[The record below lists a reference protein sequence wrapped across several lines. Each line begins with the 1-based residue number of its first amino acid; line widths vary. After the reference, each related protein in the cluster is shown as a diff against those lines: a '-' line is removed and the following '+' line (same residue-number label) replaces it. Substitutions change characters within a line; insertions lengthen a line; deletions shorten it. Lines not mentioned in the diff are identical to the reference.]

1 MRAKKDKLA
10 EQLRTTRH
18 GWVFHFPLIIGA
30 AVFLL
35 PLVWMLAISV
45 KPLDQTMDPS
55 FDPLPRAFYIETE
68 DGRRIQVYREKLLA
82 ERRSL
87 VKVTRAE
94 SKGLTG
100 STHWVLSKNVELEKG
115 VAELDDGQ
123 LVETETYRT
132 RLADGDLVEVEVLRE
147 KVVAEPGYLVKVARA
162 QFGQLEGSTHWV
174 RAADLDEKEKVLSLS
189 DGREVR
195 VKEARLADGQLV
207 DVEVLR
213 RVEGESPLWLVRE
226 WKDEDVDTKL
236 VSAVQTDPD
245 RYVDCVR
252 PDRITRSIRPMWQ
265 NYPTALRRM
274 NFWKALFNTL
284 LVCVMGVLGVTTAS
298 VLVAYGLAFIDFKGR
313 KLLFVVTL
321 ATMMIP
327 FPATMVPL
335 FGLFN
340 KLGWVGSL
348 KPLWVPAWFGSAF
361 FIFLLRQF
369 FLGIPKDLLDSA
381 RLAGASELQILW
393 HVVLPL
399 SRPALAMVGL
409 FHFLYMWKDFMGPL
423 IYLNGKER
431 YTLSLALQNFHT
443 EQGGT
448 PWHLMMAASVVFS
461 LPLIVLFFLTV
472 KTFIRSIT
480 MTGLKG

>member
-10 EQLRTTRH
+10 EKLRTTRH
-18 GWVFHFPLIIGA
+18 GWMFHFPLVIGA

-35 PLVWMLAISV
+35 PLVWMLSISV

-55 FDPLPRAFYIETE
+55 FDPLPRAFYIETGA
-68 DGRRIQVYREKLLA
+68 GRRIQVYREKLVS
-82 ERRSL
+82 EDGHL
-87 VKVTRAE
+87 VKVTRAQYARLI
-94 SKGLTG
+94 G
-100 STHWVLSKNVELEKG
+100 NV
-115 VAELDDGQ
+115 
-123 LVETETYRT
+123 
-132 RLADGDLVEVEVLRE
+132 
-147 KVVAEPGYLVKVARA
+147 
-162 QFGQLEGSTHWV
+162 HWV
-174 RAADLDEKEKVLSLS
+174 RAADVKDEERISRAE
-189 DGREVR
+189 DGGEVR
-195 VKEARLADGQLV
+195 KKVTVARLADGQEV
-207 DVEVLR
+207 DVEILKDVAAS
-213 RVEGESPLWLVRE
+213 EESPLWLVRE

-236 VSAVQTDPD
+236 VSEVPTDPD
-245 RYVDCVR
+245 RYVDCVS
-252 PDRITRSIRPMWQ
+252 PEDITRSVRPLWH

-274 NFWKALFNTL
+274 NFWKSFFNTL
-284 LVCVMGVLGVTTAS
+284 LVCVLGVLGVTASS
-298 VLVAYGLAFIDFKGR
+298 VLVAYGLAFINFKGR
-313 KLLFVVTL
+313 RLLFVLTL

-340 KLGWVGSL
+340 RLGWVGTL

-409 FHFLYMWKDFMGPL
+409 FHFLYMWKDFMAPL
-423 IYLNGKER
+423 IYLNDKAR
-431 YTLSLALQNFHT
+431 FTLSLALQHFHT

-461 LPLIVLFFLTV
+461 LPLIVLFFMTV